1 MASSP
6 TPNPPAAGAASVP
19 SPQAAQPTASSPA
32 AAPASPP
39 TANQALTPTA
49 VNEDTAGLEAD
60 DAARQLMTKCM
71 LPPSP
76 CLILTLTSSNSSAYT
91 ASLSSSVLDYPEQY
105 GRRYHAYKSG
115 AYNIPNDE
123 AEMDRLDVAHS
134 AMVNIIGNKLYL
146 SPLEEEKIHRIL
158 DVGTGTGIWAMEM
171 ADLFP
176 NAEIIGNDLSAIQ
189 PSWLPPNVK
198 FEIDDVESPWIGI
211 EKYDYIY
218 VRFMLVSIKD
228 WPALV
233 QNIFD
238 NLNPGGWVEFQD
250 LDGHYY
256 SEDGSYTEEHATR
269 KWNKEYLRACDII
282 GRTARPGPQLE
293 GWVRDAGFTEIT
305 HQKFKV
311 PFGPWP
317 KDPYYKHIGM
327 INLAQLLGGLEGFS
341 LKLFCEVLGWTK
353 EEVIVMLASV
363 RNELQGGAFH
373 AMYNC
378 HVVYAQKP
386 EIEGQ
391 SPDA

>member
-39 TANQALTPTA
+39 TANQALAPTA

-60 DAARQLMTKCM
+60 DAARSVATDDQMHASS
-71 LPPSP
+71 LPVPH
-76 CLILTLTSSNSSAYT
+76 THTYT
-91 ASLSSSVLDYPEQY
+91 FEQ
-105 GRRYHAYKSG
+105 RYHAYKSG

-146 SPLEEEKIHRIL
+146 APLEEEKIHRIL